1 MNFPLKVAKAG
12 LGLFSAAAGATSGA
26 VAVADPTGSG
36 RYTARLAAM
45 PAISASSITAYHLWS
60 IYEESLWSELVE
72 VLFHTPYEAWKY
84 EVANPILGEAQLH
97 IE

>member
-1 MNFPLKVAKAG
+1 
-12 LGLFSAAAGATSGA
+12 
-26 VAVADPTGSG
+26 
-36 RYTARLAAM
+36 M